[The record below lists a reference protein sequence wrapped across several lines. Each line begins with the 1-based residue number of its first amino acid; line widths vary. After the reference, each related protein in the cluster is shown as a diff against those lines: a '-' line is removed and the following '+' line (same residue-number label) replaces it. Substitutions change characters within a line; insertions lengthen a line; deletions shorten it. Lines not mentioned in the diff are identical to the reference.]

1 MYHYKLLPGSRLCGI
16 VVLAISA
23 IDLKR
28 SIVVSMDFRGQ
39 ELAERLYQSIILF
52 FTVISFVMGY
62 ATQDFSLMIKLF
74 GGGTGIAALVTLFDW
89 PMFNKD
95 PVKWRKPTRLGDGA
109 SSGVGGSKSP
119 GAMEILWNL
128 FN

>member
-1 MYHYKLLPGSRLCGI
+1 
-16 VVLAISA
+16 
-23 IDLKR
+23 
-28 SIVVSMDFRGQ
+28 MDFRGQ

-95 PVKWRKPTRLGDGA
+95 PVKWRKPTRHGDGA
-109 SSGVGGSKSP
+109 SSRNSGSKSP